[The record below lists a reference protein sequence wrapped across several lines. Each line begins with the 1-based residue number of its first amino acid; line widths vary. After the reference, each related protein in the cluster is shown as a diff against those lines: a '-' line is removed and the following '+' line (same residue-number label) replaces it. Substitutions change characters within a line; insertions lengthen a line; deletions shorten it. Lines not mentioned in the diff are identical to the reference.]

1 MAPGE
6 SIVFGVPEGEES
18 TLDLNNDGVNEECFI
33 FYFDYDSGNET
44 MDKTITID
52 LEMDWE
58 IA

>member
-1 MAPGE
+1 LAPGE

-18 TLDLNNDGVNEECFI
+18 NLDLNNDGVNEECFV
-33 FYFDYDSGNET
+33 FYFDVNSDNDT